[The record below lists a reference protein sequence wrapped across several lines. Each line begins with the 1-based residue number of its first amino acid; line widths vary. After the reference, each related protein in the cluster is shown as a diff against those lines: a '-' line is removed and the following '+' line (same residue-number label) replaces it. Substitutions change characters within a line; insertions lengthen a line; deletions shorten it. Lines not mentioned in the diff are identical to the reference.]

1 MSCADFT
8 GWDIIAAA
16 TGNSVLA
23 GVLAGFLIAAA
34 AVLFASNSRYVPHTI
49 ALFASGVP
57 VLVLSSYL
65 FNAISGSQAQD
76 PLRCAQV
83 WTQGLAATAMLA
95 IGAAALVC
103 GLGWVLVSYTE
114 DFEKTL
120 LNEML
125 EQRNKRDQYTLLAS
139 DLGIDTGELV
149 THKPLVSAQ
158 GFKEL
163 LLNRRVLLVRLNGWL
178 FFAAVTAAT
187 ALLICAN
194 IVYIRSGNYKR
205 VWLTELLVFIVVG
218 IGLYVIIRS
227 AYTIIRRTQDALS
240 IIRVKAP
247 AQHPGRFD
255 LVLILVV
262 AWVAAW
268 LAGYT
273 NDDLAFV
280 LSGQVTP
287 ALIFIVHE
295 MYSRRQSASNCATA
309 NQFGTGRLKF
319 DVGRLP
325 VTAYNIGL
333 LAIVGTLFA
342 ALATQTPMVEGIR
355 ILVAL
360 FVGGFYPAVI
370 LLGLSRSVA
379 AAKENYCVPSWL
391 IQRPEYVTR
400 WRKHLRSFL
409 NVVP

>member
-1 MSCADFT
+1 VSCADFT
-8 GWDIIAAA
+8 GWDIIEAA
-16 TGNSVLA
+16 TDNSVLA

-65 FNAISGSQAQD
+65 FNAISGSHAQE
-76 PLRCAQV
+76 PVRCAQV
-83 WTQGLAATAMLA
+83 WAQGLTATAMLA
-95 IGAAALVC
+95 IGAAVLVC

-120 LNEML
+120 LDKML
-125 EQRNKRDQYTLLAS
+125 EDRNKRDEYRSLAS
-139 DLGIDTGELV
+139 DIGINADELV
-149 THKPLVSAQ
+149 TNKPLVSAES
-158 GFKEL
+158 FKEL

-178 FFAAVTAAT
+178 FFAAVTAAA
-187 ALLICAN
+187 ALLICTN
-194 IVYIRSGNYKR
+194 IVYIRSGHYES

-218 IGLYVIIRS
+218 IGLYVITRS
-227 AYTIIRRTQDALS
+227 AYAIIRRTQDALS
-240 IIRVKAP
+240 IIRGKPP
-247 AQHPGRFD
+247 AQHSDRID

-262 AWVAAW
+262 TWVAAW

-273 NDDLAFV
+273 DDNLAFV

-287 ALIFIVHE
+287 ALIFIGHE
-295 MYSRRQSASNCATA
+295 MYDTRRRRSNHATA
-309 NQFGTGRLKF
+309 NQYGTKRLKF

-342 ALATQTPMVEGIR
+342 ALTTQRPMVEGVR
-355 ILVAL
+355 IFVAL

-379 AAKENYCVPSWL
+379 AAQENYCVPSWL
-391 IQRPEYVTR
+391 IQKPEDVTG
-400 WRKHLRSFL
+400 WRKYLRSFL